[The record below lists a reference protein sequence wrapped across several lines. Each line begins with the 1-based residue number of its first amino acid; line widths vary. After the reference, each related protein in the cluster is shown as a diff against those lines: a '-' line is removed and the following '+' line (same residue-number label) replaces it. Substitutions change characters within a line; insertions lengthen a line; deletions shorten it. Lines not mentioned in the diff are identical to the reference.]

1 MLKFLKILL
10 TIIFH
15 NRSKL
20 IAENIALKHQ
30 ITVLKRNTKQ
40 PKIRKRD
47 RIFWILLSKFWND
60 WKKFL
65 FIVQPETVI
74 KWHRMG
80 FKLYWKIKSIKN
92 GDVISIPLLGGLH
105 HQYSRAALVTGNRNQ
120 IIIYSQFTLLLD
132 Y

>member
-30 ITVLKRNTKQ
+30 IAVLKRNTKQ
-40 PKIRKRD
+40 PEIRKRD
-47 RIFWILLSKFWND
+47 RVFLNLLSKLRND
-60 WKKFL
+60 WKNAL

-74 KWHRMG
+74 KWHRTV
-80 FKLYWKIKSIKN
+80 FKLYWKVKSKHKP
-92 GDVISIPLLGGLH
+92 GRPP
-105 HQYSRAALVTGNRNQ
+105 
-120 IIIYSQFTLLLD
+120 FD